1 MSNKTETGRP
11 LDAEELTNT
20 QVQGVAG
27 GKDVLD
33 THNQSDGKK
42 VRFNSANVDAS
53 DGNIAGGKTVRLN
66 SAYVNVSD
74 RD

>member
-11 LDAEELTNT
+11 LDAEELTNA
-20 QVQGVAG
+20 QIQGVAG
-27 GKDVLD
+27 GKDALD
-33 THNQSDGKK
+33 AHNQSGDIK
-42 VRFNSANVDAS
+42 VRFNSAYVDVS
-53 DGNIAGGKTVRLN
+53 NGNHADGKTVRLN